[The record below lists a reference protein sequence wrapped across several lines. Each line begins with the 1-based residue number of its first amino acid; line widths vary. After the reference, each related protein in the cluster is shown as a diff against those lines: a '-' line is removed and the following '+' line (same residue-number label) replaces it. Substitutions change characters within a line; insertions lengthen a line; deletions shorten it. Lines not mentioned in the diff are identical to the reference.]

1 MLMSSGM
8 LEPRPIAEV
17 DKSLTI
23 MEKTERR
30 TSTTG
35 MISFLYK
42 VDIMPALKLH

>member
-8 LEPRPIAEV
+8 LEPRPIADV
-17 DKSLTI
+17 DKSLMI
-23 MEKTERR
+23 MGKTEHRI
-30 TSTTG
+30 STTG

>member
-8 LEPRPIAEV
+8 LEPRPIADI
-17 DKSLTI
+17 DKSLMI
-23 MEKTERR
+23 MGKTER
-30 TSTTG
+30 G

>member
-1 MLMSSGM
+1 MLMSSDM
-8 LEPRPIAEV
+8 LEPRPIADV

-23 MEKTERR
+23 IEKTERR

-42 VDIMPALKLH
+42 VDIMPALMLY